1 MKKIVDIYTSDWSPE
16 VVWTYVVNLEGTENS
31 AQLNHNE
38 IDIRAFEDEALR
50 LAIEDGLGNL
60 GQLVANARE

>member
-1 MKKIVDIYTSDWSPE
+1 MKRIVDIYTSDWSPE
-16 VVWTYVVNLEGTENS
+16 VVWTYVVDLEGTQDS
-31 AQLNHNE
+31 AQLNHHV

-60 GQLVANARE
+60 DQLVARARE